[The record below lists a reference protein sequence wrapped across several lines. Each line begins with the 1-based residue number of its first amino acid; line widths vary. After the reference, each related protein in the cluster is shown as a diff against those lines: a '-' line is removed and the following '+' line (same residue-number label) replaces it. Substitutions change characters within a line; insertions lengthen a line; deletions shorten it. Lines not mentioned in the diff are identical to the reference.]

1 MFEQAV
7 LTVED
12 SVHFGQAK
20 AVLEQVFAPG
30 NIAGY
35 LGRLRSSKLRVRDFE
50 GALGRGLLG
59 KEIAQAYE
67 LLGQSDRGQVRELY
81 LSLVERVAPELRAKF
96 LGLYAYY

>member
-12 SVHFGQAK
+12 GMHFGQAK

-35 LGRLRSSKLRVRDFE
+35 LGRLRSAKLRVRDFE
-50 GALGRGLLG
+50 GALRRGLLG
-59 KEIAQAYE
+59 KEIAPAYE
-67 LLGQSDRGQVRELY
+67 VLGQSDRGQVRELY

-96 LGLYAYY
+96 LDLYAYY